1 MSQNEFLA
9 GRKLAKEAEYFHKK
23 EQELIAKM
31 RQRAALAAERGEMGE
46 ALGIADEE
54 ILQDLQELGFNRETV
69 KLLHLIPLIQVA
81 WADGQVTSKQLAK
94 VLEIARE
101 GGIAPEGA
109 AFQQLL
115 EWINNRPS
123 EAFFQNSLRL
133 IQAMLEG
140 LSPEEQANSKTS
152 LVSYCTSVAAASG
165 GLLGFGRKISAAE
178 RSHIEQIAGE
188 LEDSNKD
195 AVRQMLEGE

>member
-9 GRKLAKEAEYFHKK
+9 DRKLAKEAEYFHKK

-31 RQRAALAAERGEMGE
+31 RQRAALVAERGEMGE

-81 WADGQVTSKQLAK
+81 WADGQVTSKQLAR

-101 GGIAPEGA
+101 RGI
-109 AFQQLL
+109 
-115 EWINNRPS
+115 
-123 EAFFQNSLRL
+123 
-133 IQAMLEG
+133 
-140 LSPEEQANSKTS
+140 
-152 LVSYCTSVAAASG
+152 
-165 GLLGFGRKISAAE
+165 
-178 RSHIEQIAGE
+178 
-188 LEDSNKD
+188 
-195 AVRQMLEGE
+195 

>member
-123 EAFFQNSLRL
+123 EAFFQNSLRV